1 MKSVKIGSLNI
12 PEDYFNL
19 SADEKEAV
27 CLVIFDDIL
36 TLVDRQLP
44 KYINKMEFVSK
55 IIESSLITNVHEEKY
70 EVAAV
75 LKDIQHLLI
84 QTNE

>member
-1 MKSVKIGSLNI
+1 MKSVKIGSLDI
-12 PEDYFNL
+12 PEDYFGL
-19 SADEKEAV
+19 TIDEKEAI

-36 TLVDRQLP
+36 TLVDKQLP
-44 KYINKMEFVSK
+44 KHINRMEFISK
-55 IIESSLITNVHEEKY
+55 IIESSLITNVYEEKY

-84 QTNE
+84 ETNE

>member
-55 IIESSLITNVHEEKY
+55 IIESSLITNVYEEKY

>member
-12 PEDYFNL
+12 PEDYFTL
-19 SADEKEAV
+19 SVNEKEAI

-36 TLVDRQLP
+36 TLVNRQLP
-44 KYINKMEFVSK
+44 KHINRMEFVSK

-84 QTNE
+84 ETNE

>member
-1 MKSVKIGSLNI
+1 MKGVKIGSLDI
-12 PEDYFNL
+12 PEDYFGL
-19 SADEKEAV
+19 TIDEKEAI

-36 TLVDRQLP
+36 TLVDKQLP
-44 KYINKMEFVSK
+44 KHINRMEFVSK
-55 IIESSLITNVHEEKY
+55 IIESSLITNVYEEKY

-84 QTNE
+84 ESNE

>member
-1 MKSVKIGSLNI
+1 MKSVKIGSLEI
-12 PEDYFNL
+12 PEDYFGL
-19 SADEKEAV
+19 SIDEKEAV

-36 TLVDRQLP
+36 TMVNRQLP
-44 KYINKMEFVSK
+44 KHIDRMEFVSK
-55 IIESSLITNVHEEKY
+55 IIESSLITNVYEEKY

-75 LKDIQHLLI
+75 LKDIQHLLL

>member
-1 MKSVKIGSLNI
+1 MKSVKIGSLDI
-12 PEDYFNL
+12 PEDYFGL
-19 SADEKEAV
+19 TIEEKEAI

-44 KYINKMEFVSK
+44 KYVNRMEFVSK

-75 LKDIQHLLI
+75 LKDIQHLLL

>member
-1 MKSVKIGSLNI
+1 MKGVKIGSLNI
-12 PEDYFNL
+12 PEDYFTL
-19 SADEKEAV
+19 SVNEKEAI

-36 TLVDRQLP
+36 MLVDRQLP
-44 KYINKMEFVSK
+44 KHINRMEFVSK
-55 IIESSLITNVHEEKY
+55 IIESSLITNVYEEKY

-84 QTNE
+84 ESNE

>member
-1 MKSVKIGSLNI
+1 MKSVKIGSLDI
-12 PEDYFNL
+12 PEDYFGL
-19 SADEKEAV
+19 TIEEKEAI

-44 KYINKMEFVSK
+44 KYVNRMEFVSK
-55 IIESSLITNVHEEKY
+55 IIESSLITNVYEEKY

-75 LKDIQHLLI
+75 LKDIQHLLLE
-84 QTNE
+84 TNE

>member
-1 MKSVKIGSLNI
+1 MKSVKIGSLDI
-12 PEDYFNL
+12 PEDYFGL
-19 SADEKEAV
+19 TVEEKEAI

-44 KYINKMEFVSK
+44 KYVNRMEFVSK
-55 IIESSLITNVHEEKY
+55 IIESSLITNVYEEKY

-75 LKDIQHLLI
+75 LKDIQHLLL

>member
-1 MKSVKIGSLNI
+1 MKSVKIGGLNI
-12 PEDYFNL
+12 PDDYFEL
-19 SADEKEAV
+19 SAEDKEAI

-36 TLVDRQLP
+36 TLVDKQLP
-44 KYINKMEFVSK
+44 KSINRMELISK

-84 QTNE
+84 ETNE